1 MLLRIQMPLR
11 ISSVLG
17 LMKHIT
23 SKVKTVKEGAHPVG
37 PFSILSRRK
46 SRLPPRF
53 RPWPGTH
60 RAARISTWSSQVF
73 QRPTLLLILV
83 SLEGLPTF
91 PATSI
96 YVRK

>member
-11 ISSVLG
+11 INSVLG

-23 SKVKTVKEGAHPVG
+23 SKVKTVKEGAHLVG

-53 RPWPGTH
+53 RLGLALIRQLEFQH
-60 RAARISTWSSQVF
+60 GLLKSSSNPPCF
-73 QRPTLLLILV
+73 S
-83 SLEGLPTF
+83 SL
-91 PATSI
+91 S
-96 YVRK
+96 V